1 MINDIQSI
9 IKPDNS
15 LELNY
20 LAESLPFFTATG
32 VAAKNNML
40 SKEQIKIL
48 AQLLTSFSYRVYE
61 YEKRLQ
67 SLLPTELQ
75 LELKQ
80 QLENTNGVNFTYE
93 QLAAMDFTVSESD
106 LAFID
111 PWQHLKQVEKQYRWA
126 KLGLSKNDKGKIQLD
141 ANTFARHVLER
152 LDLVQNLEGQIYY
165 YNGKGVYHKLPD
177 NVLKV
182 LCKKILSEAG
192 MSLWKRN
199 LEAEYIAALKN
210 DIPFEM
216 NFDSNINLI
225 NFPNGYFDISMME
238 LVPHTGAYRS
248 ISQLPYEFNTEAI
261 CPVFEATLKSVF
273 ENDIERIALFQE
285 MMGYLYLKEVKIH
298 KAFIFLGKG
307 SNGKSL
313 LAKLI
318 RNLLG
323 LGNVSSV
330 ALKQLQGR
338 FGLQEFP
345 NKLANISSENEF
357 SDDFTTENF
366 KLITSGDSI
375 SVERK
380 NKDSYTTTIYT
391 KLLILLNKMMD
402 CKDTSDGFTRRLVII
417 PFNQKYVELRQGEE
431 KVSGVT
437 YMDPNLENSL
447 LEELPGIFNFA
458 MRGLQRLIANDY
470 KLTPSAVCDD
480 ALDQYIRS
488 QNPIIDYFNQNV
500 SSQPN
505 GKVLRSS
512 IYNDF
517 VRWCKTNSIL
527 GSRIP
532 SRTIFIEELKR
543 MATRNQIAIR
553 EPKIQGHIYFEGIKL
568 NTSLSNANSTN
579 VVPPMI

>member
-9 IKPDNS
+9 IKPDKT
-15 LELNY
+15 LELND
-20 LAESLPFFTATG
+20 LAENLALFKSTSDS
-32 VAAKNNML
+32 AKNNEF
-40 SKEQIKIL
+40 SKDQTKLL
-48 AQLLTSFSYRVYE
+48 AQLLTSFPYRLYK
-61 YEKRLQ
+61 YEKQLS
-67 SLLPTELQ
+67 SLLPQDLQ
-75 LELKQ
+75 LEFKQ
-80 QLENTNGVNFTYE
+80 QLEKVSGVSFTYE
-93 QLAAMDFTVSESD
+93 QLAAMDFKVSESD
-106 LAFID
+106 LPFID
-111 PWQHLKQVEKQYRWA
+111 PWQHLKQVETYYKWT

-141 ANTFARHVLER
+141 ANTFARYVLER

-192 MSLWKRN
+192 GSLWKRN

-216 NFDSNINLI
+216 DFDSDIELI
-225 NFPNGYFDISMME
+225 NFPNGYFDISKMK
-238 LVPHTGAYRS
+238 LVPHSSNYRS
-248 ISQLPYEFNTEAI
+248 ISQLPYEFNA
-261 CPVFEATLKSVF
+261 EATCPRFESTLSSVF
-273 ENDIERIALFQE
+273 ENDIERITLFQE
-285 MMGYLYLKEVKIH
+285 MLGYLWLKEVKIH

-307 SNGKSL
+307 SNGKSV
-313 LAKLI
+313 LAKVI
-318 RNLLG
+318 RHMLG
-323 LGNVSSV
+323 IENVSSV
-330 ALKQLQGR
+330 GLKRLQGR

-375 SVERK
+375 SIERK
-380 NKDSYTTTIYT
+380 NKDSYTTTIYI

-417 PFNQKYVELRQGEE
+417 PFNQKYVELRQGERE
-431 KVSGVT
+431 VPGVT
-437 YMDPNLENSL
+437 YMDPNLESSL

-470 KLTPSAVCDD
+470 RLTPSAECDE

-488 QNPIIDYFNQNV
+488 QNPIIDYFNQNI
-500 SSQPN
+500 SAQPTS
-505 GKVLRSS
+505 KILRSS

-517 VRWCKTNSIL
+517 TKWCKANSIL

-543 MATRNQIAIR
+543 LAARKQITIR
-553 EPKIQGHIYFEGIKL
+553 EPKIQGHIYVEGIRL
-568 NTSLSNANSTN
+568 NASVSKTNNTN